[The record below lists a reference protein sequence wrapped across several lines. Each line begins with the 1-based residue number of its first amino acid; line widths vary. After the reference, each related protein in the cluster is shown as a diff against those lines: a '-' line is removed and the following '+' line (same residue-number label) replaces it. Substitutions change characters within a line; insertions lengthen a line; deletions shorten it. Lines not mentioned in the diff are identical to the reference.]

1 VVKRLV
7 VGRPFRSD
15 RLGHTL
21 LPKRIALPIFASD
34 PLSSVAYATQE
45 ILLILTLG
53 GLAYLY
59 LTPWIAAAV
68 VLLLAVVTLSYRQVV
83 QAYPSGGGSYEV
95 ASTNLGSRA
104 GLVVAAALLVDY
116 VMTVAVSVAAGVDNI
131 ISAVPDLNQYR
142 VAINIGFIVLLT
154 AMNLRGVRESG
165 RAFAVPTYAFIV
177 GVMLM
182 IVIGLFRTLIGDAP
196 VAESASYSIH
206 AEHVGLNTLAIAL
219 LALRAFSS
227 GCTALT
233 GVEAISN
240 GVPAFRKPKALNAAR
255 TMTAMG
261 TLAITMFVGV
271 TALALISHTHVVEY
285 TCDLIGFR
293 GDCNNDAQR
302 TVIAQVAAAVF
313 GNNSVMFFYLQAAT
327 ALILILAANTAYN
340 GFPLLSSILAQDR
353 YLPRQLHTRGDRL
366 AYSNGIIVL
375 ALIAG
380 LLIYAFDGSTTRL
393 INLYILGVFTS
404 FTLCQTGM
412 VSHWNRA
419 LRDADTAEQRRR
431 IHRARG
437 VNALGACFTGVV
449 LVVVMITKFTHGAY
463 LVVIAIP
470 VLCVLMQ
477 SVHRH
482 YAAVRAELRTVG
494 EDEPTLPS
502 RIHAIVLISG
512 WHKATQRALMF
523 AKATRP
529 DTLTALTVNVD
540 DAETRSLAREWEEL
554 NVDIPLKVVESPYR
568 EITRPV
574 LAYVKKQRQSGP
586 RDVVNVYIPEY
597 VVGRWWEN
605 LLHNQSSLRLKGR
618 LLFEPGVMVT
628 SVPWQLHSSAHR
640 DLARVEHVPGEIRRG
655 IDRSPTR

>member
-1 VVKRLV
+1 MKRLV

-59 LTPWIAAAV
+59 LTPWIGAAV

-83 QAYPSGGGSYEV
+83 LAYPSGGGSYEV
-95 ASTNLGSRA
+95 ASTNLGPRA

-131 ISAVPDLNQYR
+131 ISAVPELNAYR
-142 VAINIGFIVLLT
+142 VAVNIGFIVILT

-165 RAFAVPTYAFIV
+165 RAFAVPTYAFIG

-182 IVIGLFRTLIGDAP
+182 IAIGLFRTLIGDAP
-196 VAESASYSIH
+196 MAESANYGIH

-240 GVPAFRKPKALNAAR
+240 GVPAFRKPKSLNAAR

-261 TLAITMFVGV
+261 ILAITMFIGV
-271 TALALISHTHVVEY
+271 TALALISHTHVVEH
-285 TCDLIGFR
+285 TCDLIGFT
-293 GDCNNDAQR
+293 GDCNTDAQR

-313 GNNSVMFFYLQAAT
+313 GNNSAMFYYMQAAT

-366 AYSNGIIVL
+366 AYSNGIILL
-375 ALIAG
+375 AVIAG
-380 LLIYAFDGSTTRL
+380 VLIYAFDGSTTRL

-412 VSHWNRA
+412 VWHWNRT
-419 LRDADTAEQRRR
+419 LRDAEAPAQRRR
-431 IHRARG
+431 IHRAR
-437 VNALGACFTGVV
+437 VINAIGACFTGVV

-477 SVHRH
+477 GVHRH
-482 YAAVRAELRTVG
+482 YVAVRAELRTVDD
-494 EDEPTLPS
+494 DEPTLPS

-540 DAETRSLAREWEEL
+540 DAETRALVREWEEL
-554 NVDIPLKVVESPYR
+554 NVDVPLKVIESPYR

-574 LAYVKKQRQSGP
+574 VAYIKKQRQSGP

-628 SVPWQLHSSAHR
+628 SVPWQLHSSAQR
-640 DLARVEHVPGEIRRG
+640 DLAREEHVAGEIRRG
-655 IDRSPTR
+655 IDRTPTG

>member
-1 VVKRLV
+1 MKRLV

-95 ASTNLGSRA
+95 ASTNLGPRA

-116 VMTVAVSVAAGVDNI
+116 VMTVAVSVAAGVDNV
-131 ISAVPDLNQYR
+131 ISAIPELNTYR

-165 RAFAVPTYAFIV
+165 RAFAVPTYAFIA

-182 IVIGLFRTLIGDAP
+182 IAVGLFRTLIGDAP
-196 VAESASYSIH
+196 VAESAHYGIH

-240 GVPAFRKPKALNAAR
+240 GVPAFRKPKSLNAAR

-261 TLAITMFVGV
+261 TLAITMFIGV
-271 TALALISHTHVVEY
+271 TALALISHTHVVEH
-285 TCDLIGFR
+285 TCDLIGFP

-313 GNNSVMFFYLQAAT
+313 GNNSLMFYYMQAAT

-366 AYSNGIIVL
+366 AYSNGIILL

-412 VSHWNRA
+412 VWHWNRA
-419 LRDADTAEQRRR
+419 LRDAESSAQRRR
-431 IHRARG
+431 IHRARAI
-437 VNALGACFTGVV
+437 NALGACFTGVV
-449 LVVVMITKFTHGAY
+449 LMVVMITKFTHGAY

-482 YAAVRAELRTVG
+482 YAAVRAELRTVD
-494 EDEPTLPS
+494 DEPTLPS

-523 AKATRP
+523 AKSTRP

-540 DAETRSLAREWEEL
+540 TAETKELVHEWEDL
-554 NVDIPLKVVESPYR
+554 NVDIPLKVIESPYR

-574 LAYVKKQRQSGP
+574 VEYIKKQRQSGP
-586 RDVVNVYIPEY
+586 RDVVNIYIPEY

-640 DLARVEHVPGEIRRG
+640 DLARIAHVPGEIRRG
-655 IDRSPTR
+655 IDLSTTN